1 MTLLN
6 VPSGISRA
14 EPPVMVPPGAYGLKA
29 QIVAP
34 PGAGMAFAP
43 LVAPPVPVRVEA
55 EALVIRQS
63 PEATAAATA
72 YHTAEVSSLA
82 GLPPTACCYLA
93 VYRRY
98 CKLHMK
104 YICYLFFLRRRLEI

>member
-1 MTLLN
+1 
-6 VPSGISRA
+6 
-14 EPPVMVPPGAYGLKA
+14 MVPPGVYGPKA

-55 EALVIRQS
+55 ETLVIRQS

-72 YHTAEVSSLA
+72 LLRFPLSVASLPQPVVI
-82 GLPPTACCYLA
+82 LL
-93 VYRRY
+93 
-98 CKLHMK
+98 
-104 YICYLFFLRRRLEI
+104 YIEDTVNCI

>member
-1 MTLLN
+1 
-6 VPSGISRA
+6 
-14 EPPVMVPPGAYGLKA
+14 MVPPGAYGPKA

-55 EALVIRQS
+55 KTLVIRQS
-63 PEATAAATA
+63 PEAMAAATV
-72 YHTAEVSSLA
+72 YCTAEVSSLG
-82 GLPPTACCYLA
+82 GLSPTACCYLA
-93 VYRRY
+93 AYGRY

-104 YICYLFFLRRRLEI
+104 YICYLFLLRRRLEIRR

>member
-1 MTLLN
+1 
-6 VPSGISRA
+6 
-14 EPPVMVPPGAYGLKA
+14 MVPPGAYGPKV

-55 EALVIRQS
+55 ETLVIRQS

-72 YHTAEVSSLA
+72 YRTVEVSSLG
-82 GLPPTACCYLA
+82 GLPPVACCYLA

-104 YICYLFFLRRRLEI
+104 YIYYLFLLRRRLEIRR